1 LIGSDLEESRMET
14 VDTHGTFEEAISGSS
29 SQVAE
34 IAERLRALVI
44 EVYPNVVEVPW
55 PKQKI
60 IGYGVG
66 PKKMSEH
73 FCYIGAFK
81 AHVNLGFYY
90 GAALPDPEGL
100 MEGTGKNLRHI
111 KVRKGEEIDRPAV
124 RDILEASLEERKET
138 LGMDS

>member
-1 LIGSDLEESRMET
+1 MET
-14 VDTHGTFEEAISGSS
+14 VDTHGTFEQALSGSS
-29 SQVAE
+29 EKVKE
-34 IAERLRALVI
+34 IAERLRALII
-44 EVYPNVVEVPW
+44 EVYPGVVEVPW

-90 GAALPDPEGL
+90 GAELADPMVL
-100 MEGTGKNLRHI
+100 LEGTGKKLRHI
-111 KVRKGEEIDRPAV
+111 KVKSSDEVDNPAL
-124 RDILEASLEERKET
+124 REILEASLEERKDALE
-138 LGMDS
+138 LGT

>member
-1 LIGSDLEESRMET
+1 MKT
-14 VDTHGTFEEAISGSS
+14 VDTHGTYEEALSGASD
-29 SQVAE
+29 QVKE
-34 IAERLRALVI
+34 IAGRLRALI
-44 EVYPNVVEVPW
+44 SDVYPEVVEVPW

-90 GAALPDPEGL
+90 GADLPDPQAL
-100 MEGTGKNLRHI
+100 MEGSGIKMRHI
-111 KVRKGEEIDRPAV
+111 KVSEAEEIALPAIRQIV
-124 RDILEASLEERKET
+124 AASLAERKKA
-138 LGMDS
+138 LGMEE

>member
-1 LIGSDLEESRMET
+1 MKTI
-14 VDTHGTFEEAISGSS
+14 DTHGTFEEALSGSS
-29 SQVAE
+29 DPVQVL
-34 IAERLRALVI
+34 AERLRALI
-44 EVYPNVVEVPW
+44 FEVYPNVVEVPW

-90 GAALPDPEGL
+90 GAHLPDPAGL
-100 MEGTGKNLRHI
+100 LEGTGKNLRHI
-111 KVRKGEEIDRPAV
+111 KVRSTEEVQQPAL
-124 RDILEASLEERKET
+124 RDLLQDSLEERIVT
-138 LGMDS
+138 LGMEV

>member
-1 LIGSDLEESRMET
+1 MKT
-14 VDTHGTFEEAISGSS
+14 VDTHGTYEEALSGASD
-29 SQVAE
+29 QVKE
-34 IAERLRALVI
+34 IAGRLRALI
-44 EVYPNVVEVPW
+44 SDVYPEVVEVPW

-90 GAALPDPEGL
+90 GADLPDPQAL
-100 MEGTGKNLRHI
+100 MEGSGIKMRHI
-111 KVRKGEEIDRPAV
+111 KVSEAEEIALPANRQIV
-124 RDILEASLEERKET
+124 AASLAERKKA
-138 LGMDS
+138 LGMEE

>member
-1 LIGSDLEESRMET
+1 MKT
-14 VDTHGTFEEAISGSS
+14 VDTHSTFEQALSGSS
-29 SQVAE
+29 GPVQE
-34 IAERLRALVI
+34 IAERLRALII
-44 EVYPNVVEVPW
+44 EMYPEVVEVPW
-55 PKQKI
+55 QKQKI

-90 GAALPDPEGL
+90 GAVLPDPEGL

-111 KVRKGEEIDRPAV
+111 KVKGVEEVEHPAL
-124 RDILEASLEERKET
+124 RDLLQASLEERKEM
-138 LGMDS
+138 LELEE